1 MSLLVDFPSSSRQQR
16 SRGGR
21 LRSALRDPAKK
32 RREGLRVF
40 FSSISDAKLVANLS
54 AYRNDLFY
62 TQDELTAFRHSNRD
76 LVILC
81 VRASGMTMAEFT
93 TIDAVC
99 PVCALEKV
107 L

>member
-1 MSLLVDFPSSSRQQR
+1 M
-16 SRGGR
+16 
-21 LRSALRDPAKK
+21 
-32 RREGLRVF
+32 F
-40 FSSISDAKLVANLS
+40 FLSISETKLVANLS
-54 AYRNDLFY
+54 AYRNELFY
-62 TQDELTAFRHSNRD
+62 TQEELTAFRHSNRD
-76 LVILC
+76 LVIQR